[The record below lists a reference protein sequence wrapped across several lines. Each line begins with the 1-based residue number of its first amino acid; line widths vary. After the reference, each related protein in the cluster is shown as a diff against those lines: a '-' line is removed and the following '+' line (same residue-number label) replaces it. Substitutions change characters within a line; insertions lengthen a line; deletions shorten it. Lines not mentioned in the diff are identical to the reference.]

1 MLKTQ
6 FYGFLP
12 QNKRQNKAQ
21 EEQKTEIKSS
31 LKAKKKKPAE
41 VVANLSLDGHGH
53 EQRLIMVRLR
63 GILLGVL
70 TKISA
75 S

>member
-6 FYGFLP
+6 FYGLLP
-12 QNKRQNKAQ
+12 QNKRQNKAR

-31 LKAKKKKPAE
+31 QKAKKKPAE

-53 EQRLIMVRLR
+53 EQSLIVVRLR
-63 GILLGVL
+63 AIVF
-70 TKISA
+70 TKISP
-75 S
+75 